1 MRLKKNPLK
10 IKSDDEELFKK
21 LREIWNR
28 IPEIIG
34 INNAPDFVKQI
45 TLDNADDFIMII
57 IIRII
62 I

>member
-1 MRLKKNPLK
+1 MHKLKNNITLVS

-34 INNAPDFVKQI
+34 INNAPDFVK
-45 TLDNADDFIMII
+45 
-57 IIRII
+57 
-62 I
+62 